1 MAELTITHTAVDGTL
16 IEGTSK
22 GDGTNTILKAN
33 GFRWFPSLG
42 TWGVPSSRDRQP
54 KTHIINRARAA
65 LEAAGHT
72 VTVDIDTTH
81 RDPADAEAD
90 RAARQAA
97 RVDALDAKA
106 DRRHATAEQ
115 AWNRHETAVAACPE
129 GGEPIKIG
137 HHSERRHRRALEKAW
152 DSMGAAVEAQRD
164 AEHADHRAD
173 AATRTTAQRY
183 NPVTVAN
190 RIQKLDAEQ
199 RADQR
204 ALDGHTRTVAVLGDG
219 QRIVETT
226 TAATGERRERITA
239 RMAQRADDLTYW
251 RGIRAQ
257 QIADGQTGDYSP
269 TTITVGDHIKLRFHG
284 WVPVLRVNKVTVSV
298 QTPAP
303 FGGSMI
309 RGTIPYHEIQGHRPA

>member
-33 GFRWFPSLG
+33 GFRWFRSLG
-42 TWGVPSSRDRQP
+42 TWGIPSSRDRQP
-54 KTHIINRARAA
+54 KTHIINRARTA

-72 VTVDIDTTH
+72 VALDIDTTH
-81 RDPADAEAD
+81 RDPAQAEAD

-97 RVDALDAKA
+97 RAAALENKA
-106 DRRHATAEQ
+106 ERRHAA
-115 AWNRHETAVAACPE
+115 AETAWDRERQATAALPP

-137 HHSERRHRRALEKAW
+137 HHSERRHRRAIEKSW
-152 DSMGAAVEAQRD
+152 DTLGQAVAAQRD

-173 AATRTTAQRY
+173 AASRTTALRH

-204 ALDGHTRTVAVLGDG
+204 ALDGHTRTVAILSDG
-219 QRIVETT
+219 HRIVDTT
-226 TAATGERRERITA
+226 TAATGERRDQITA

-251 RGIRAQ
+251 RGIRDQ
-257 QIADGQTGDYSP
+257 QIADGQTGATAPPPSASA
-269 TTITVGDHIKLRFHG
+269 TTSRSGTTDGYPCCASTRSASASKPPH
-284 WVPVLRVNKVTVSV
+284 PSA
-298 QTPAP
+298 AP
-303 FGGSMI
+303 
-309 RGTIPYHEIQGHRPA
+309 